1 MLSTTATATAVV
13 ATRTGTGFLY
23 ICELKENIQSEFF
36 FLIKGPYQ
44 IKLKGLFYQMIIYSA
59 EGGDNQPTTSKPDGP
74 TVK

>member
-1 MLSTTATATAVV
+1 MLFTTATATAVV

-36 FLIKGPYQ
+36 LIKGPYQ
-44 IKLKGLFYQMIIYSA
+44 IKLKGLFYQMIICSA